1 MATAQRNPNV
11 MEQFLGLETTP
22 DKAAEDEEPLGS
34 GTQNIKV
41 ANHSHTISIKM
52 SEALAQLGTTRKEN
66 LFLILRLLEKR
77 KVFNLVKCTPT
88 LVNIEI
94 SSAAAQE
101 PMPIELAEIIARAK
115 KNPQNCSGY
124 RVNIKDFFSEDDL
137 SFSSSDKFFD
147 IWLKINQFSTAGL
160 LHFEV
165 LDWNLKLKVK
175 EHFTDVEIL
184 QMLNERTKNELD
196 IVHKVILS
204 P

>member
-22 DKAAEDEEPLGS
+22 DKAAQDEEALGS
-34 GTQNIKV
+34 GTQNIKF
-41 ANHSHTISIKM
+41 ANHSHTISIKT

-88 LVNIEI
+88 VVNIEI
-94 SSAAAQE
+94 SSAAPQE

-115 KNPQNCSGY
+115 KNPQNTSGY
-124 RVNIKDFFSEDDL
+124 RVNIRDFFSEDDL

-196 IVHKVILS
+196 IVHKVIF
-204 P
+204 